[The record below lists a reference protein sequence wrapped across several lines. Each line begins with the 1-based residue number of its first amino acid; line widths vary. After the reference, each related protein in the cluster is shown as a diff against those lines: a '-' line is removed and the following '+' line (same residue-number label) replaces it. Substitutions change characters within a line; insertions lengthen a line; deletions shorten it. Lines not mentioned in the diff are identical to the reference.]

1 MRAVCFFLAASAA
14 LAVWL
19 PAAARADVPFNLDT
33 TPGKL
38 PKTIV
43 PTDYDIALKPNVTT
57 FTFTGTETVKIN
69 ARSTAPTVIVNT
81 HDMTVS
87 RASLDGHTA
96 TSIATDN
103 QKQITT
109 LTFAKPVQPG
119 RHVLALAFAGKIGDQ
134 PAGLFYQKYRSPSG
148 EKVMLASQMESTDAR
163 RMFPG
168 WDEPAFRATFRL
180 RVTVP
185 KQFDAVSNMPQ
196 TNQTIQGDTKVV
208 QFARTPSMA
217 SYLVVLCAG
226 EFGYLTGSSGS
237 TVVRLVA
244 PKGREQNGRY
254 ALDAAE
260 KLLAYYNDY
269 FGYKY
274 PLPKLDLIDVP
285 GGFPGAMENWGG
297 ITFTEDTLLFNPAVE
312 PEDAKIDVFET
323 IAHEMAHQW
332 MGDLVTMAWWDN
344 LWLNEGF
351 ADWMQTKATDH
362 FNPQWHLWERV
373 NGDVEFAMQTD
384 SQTTTHPVYT
394 PIENEAQAD
403 SAFDEITYQKGG
415 AFIRMTEQ
423 YLGPDTFRDG
433 LRVYLRKHAY
443 SNTTS
448 ADMYTELS
456 AVSHQDVAGFAKAWT
471 TDPGFPLVHVAE
483 SCVGGAQ
490 SLAVSQRRFFYEP
503 GQTSSQLWDVP
514 LFVTPA
520 TGASQPSTYL
530 LQTQSSTVKG
540 PACGQPAIV
549 NAGGYGYFRAH
560 YDPATTSALVAAL
573 PQMDAPDRVR
583 MLNDTAAFVI
593 AGLAQP
599 GEYLGLID
607 RLGAD
612 QNLAVWQSSIN
623 GLNQI
628 AGFETARSGSAAFDA
643 YRRRVLRPVL
653 DRIGWGGTGSD
664 DATAATLRQNVIAAL
679 GAAGDPDV
687 IAESRKRF
695 AAFLTNPQS
704 LTPDLR
710 GTVLNVVGSY
720 ADAATWKQLHDLY
733 KAAHNEQEGRVLASA
748 LWHARDP
755 QLAQKNL
762 DMVLNGDI
770 PAEAGPIAAFED
782 IFIVASNGRQPHLA
796 WEFFKT
802 NAPAMATHLSSFE
815 RAFLVSRGLPAFW
828 NAAPYEEL
836 EAFGKANTPPDATAQ
851 LTQAL
856 HQVKLQ
862 IAVADRLTPL
872 VDQWVAAHPTTTAA
886 H

>member
-1 MRAVCFFLAASAA
+1 MPTCRSTSTRRRA
-14 LAVWL
+14 
-19 PAAARADVPFNLDT
+19 
-33 TPGKL
+33 KL

-43 PTDYDIALKPNVTT
+43 PIDYDIALKPNVKT
-57 FTFTGTETVKIN
+57 FTFAGTEVVKID
-69 ARSTAPTVIVNT
+69 ARSSAASVMLNT

-87 RASLDGHTA
+87 RASLDGRAA
-96 TSIATDN
+96 TSIVTDN

-109 LTFAKPVQPG
+109 LTFAKPVQTG
-119 RHVLALAFAGKIGDQ
+119 RHSLALAFAGKIGDQ
-134 PAGLFYQKYRSPSG
+134 PAGLFYQKYNSPSG

-180 RVTVP
+180 KVTVP
-185 KQFDAVSNMPQ
+185 RQFDAVSNMPQ
-196 TNQTIQGDTKVV
+196 TNETIQGDAKTV

-226 EFGYLTGSSGS
+226 EFGYLNGKSGS

-269 FGYKY
+269 FGYQY

-297 ITFTEDTLLFNPAVE
+297 ITFTEDALLFDPAVE
-312 PEDAKIDVFET
+312 PEEAKVEIFET
-323 IAHEMAHQW
+323 VAHEMAHQW

-384 SQTTTHPVYT
+384 GQSTTHPVYT

-423 YLGPDTFRDG
+423 YLGPDNFRDA
-433 LRVYLRKHAY
+433 LRAYLRKHAY

-448 ADMYTELS
+448 ADMYAALG

-471 TDPGFPLVHVAE
+471 TEPGFPLVDV
-483 SCVGGAQ
+483 SGVVRRRR
-490 SLAVSQRRFFYEP
+490 AV
-503 GQTSSQLWDVP
+503 
-514 LFVTPA
+514 
-520 TGASQPSTYL
+520 
-530 LQTQSSTVKG
+530 
-540 PACGQPAIV
+540 
-549 NAGGYGYFRAH
+549 AGGVAAALLLRAGPVVGATVGRPALRRAGDRRCAGEHVSPADADCHGEGSGLRSAGDRECRRLRLLPRPLRCGDHERARRGAAAHGGRRPRAH
-560 YDPATTSALVAAL
+560 A
-573 PQMDAPDRVR
+573 QRH
-583 MLNDTAAFVI
+583 AAFVV
-593 AGLAQP
+593 AGIAQP
-599 GEYLGLID
+599 GDYLGMID

-612 QNLAVWQSSIN
+612 QNLAVWEAAIN
-623 GLNQI
+623 GLNGL
-628 AGFETARSGSAAFDA
+628 ANFENARSGSAAFDG

-653 DRIGWGGTGSD
+653 DRVGWDGSSG
-664 DATAATLRQNVIAAL
+664 DATATTLRQNVIAAL

-695 AAFLTNPQS
+695 AAFLAGPQS
-704 LTPDLR
+704 LPPDLR
-710 GTVLNVVGSY
+710 GTVLNVVGTY
-720 ADAATWKQLHDLY
+720 ADEPTWNRLHDLY
-733 KAAHNEQEGRVLASA
+733 KASHNEQEGRLYATA

-762 DMVLNGDI
+762 AMVLNGEI
-770 PAEAGPIAAFED
+770 PARSRPDRGLR
-782 IFIVASNGRQPHLA
+782 GHLHRRVVGTSA
-796 WEFFKT
+796 D
-802 NAPAMATHLSSFE
+802 PRMGVLQDE
-815 RAFLVSRGLPAFW
+815 RAGDGEPSVVVRARVPDLARAARLLERG
-828 NAAPYEEL
+828 
-836 EAFGKANTPPDATAQ
+836 
-851 LTQAL
+851 
-856 HQVKLQ
+856 
-862 IAVADRLTPL
+862 AVRRTRG
-872 VDQWVAAHPTTTAA
+872 VR
-886 H
+886 